1 MTDDLTDEVDLLIG
15 ASRMTW
21 KVAGP
26 FTFLLTFIALV
37 MAVIEVMSQDVWIL
51 KAMLT
56 VLVGFVFGWLTDLF
70 TLLIMRPLAKL
81 VGIKPSTW
89 IGDLLLG
96 IPIALLI
103 LFMLVYLGWV

>member
-1 MTDDLTDEVDLLIG
+1 MTDDLTDEVELL
-15 ASRMTW
+15 ASAGRLTW

-37 MAVIEVMSQDVWIL
+37 MAVIEVMQQDVWIP

-56 VLVGFVFGWLTDLF
+56 VLVGFAFGWLTDLL
-70 TLLIMRPLAKL
+70 TTLIMRPLAKL
-81 VGIKPSTW
+81 VGIKPTTW

-96 IPIALLI
+96 VPIALLI
-103 LFMLVYLGWV
+103 LFTLVYLGWV